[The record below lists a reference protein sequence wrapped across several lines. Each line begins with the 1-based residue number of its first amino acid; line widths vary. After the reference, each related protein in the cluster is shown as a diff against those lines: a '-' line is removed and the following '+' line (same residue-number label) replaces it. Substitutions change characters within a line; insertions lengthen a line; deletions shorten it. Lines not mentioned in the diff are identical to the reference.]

1 VRRSPVLLVAALLLA
16 GCGTASSSK
25 NFAGEQATVAKVIDN
40 LSTYGTGHQAADI
53 CNKIFAPTIAAK
65 LKAAGGSCDS
75 VVTEALKNVDI
86 FVLTVQ
92 AVKITGNTAVVT
104 VKSTSNGK
112 NVVQALDLVH
122 AADGTWR
129 LSSFG

>member
-1 VRRSPVLLVAALLLA
+1 MV
-16 GCGTASSSK
+16 
-25 NFAGEQATVAKVIDN
+25 DN

-65 LKAAGGSCDS
+65 LKAAGGSCDT
-75 VVTEALKNVDI
+75 VVTDALKNVDI
-86 FVLTVQ
+86 FALTVQ

-112 NVVQALDLVH
+112 NVVQALELVH
-122 AADGTWR
+122 DADGTWR

>member
-1 VRRSPVLLVAALLLA
+1 VRRSPLLLVAALFLA
-16 GCGTASSSK
+16 GCGTATSAK
-25 NFAGEQATVAKVIDN
+25 NFAGDQATVAKVIDN
-40 LSTYGTGHQAADI
+40 LQTYGTGHQAADI

-65 LKAAGGSCDS
+65 LKAAGGSCNS
-75 VVTEALKNVDI
+75 VVTDALKNVDI

-122 AADGTWR
+122 ETDGTWR